1 MKNRVLFL
9 DRDGTVVVQKD
20 GSYLANVEE
29 VSFKNDN
36 IEFIL
41 NLNDEKLPVI
51 IVTNQAG
58 INKGITTWEQ
68 VNLINEHIRTYLENK
83 GMKILDIYVCPHRIE
98 ESCQCRKPQPGLL
111 LKASKEHDINLA
123 ESIIVGDQDM
133 DIEAGKNA
141 GLKKVI
147 KI

>member
-83 GMKILDIYVCPHRIE
+83 GNW
-98 ESCQCRKPQPGLL
+98 QLL
-111 LKASKEHDINLA
+111 MH
-123 ESIIVGDQDM
+123 
-133 DIEAGKNA
+133 
-141 GLKKVI
+141 
-147 KI
+147 

>member
-58 INKGITTWEQ
+58 ITLILTK
-68 VNLINEHIRTYLENK
+68 NLMN
-83 GMKILDIYVCPHRIE
+83 
-98 ESCQCRKPQPGLL
+98 
-111 LKASKEHDINLA
+111 
-123 ESIIVGDQDM
+123 
-133 DIEAGKNA
+133 
-141 GLKKVI
+141 
-147 KI
+147 

>member
-1 MKNRVLFL
+1 M
-9 DRDGTVVVQKD
+9 
-20 GSYLANVEE
+20 
-29 VSFKNDN
+29 
-36 IEFIL
+36 
-41 NLNDEKLPVI
+41 
-51 IVTNQAG
+51 TNQAG

>member
-98 ESCQCRKPQPGLL
+98 ESFQCRKPQPGLL

-141 GLKKVI
+141 ALKKVI